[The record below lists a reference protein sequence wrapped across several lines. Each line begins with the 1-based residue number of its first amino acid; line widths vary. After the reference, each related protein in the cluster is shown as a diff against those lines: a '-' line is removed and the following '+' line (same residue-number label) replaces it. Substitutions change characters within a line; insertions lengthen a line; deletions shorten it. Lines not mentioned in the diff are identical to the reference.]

1 MAEYNEGQMEV
12 LTQAVELLKAH
23 GLTSRDLPEAQNME
37 RELNIWRTRFT
48 ERDTQYRELLFRILP
63 RFYKEMAEQTSEEEA
78 FEWVEN
84 NIFKDLEKWR
94 DLFADA
100 GICLKRYQIVEVT
113 AKFKVV
119 MPDEDSDYMWN
130 NYVDISDMEWED
142 CDCET
147 IASDLSAK
155 DTERYNTVN
164 SVDGLE

>member
-1 MAEYNEGQMEV
+1 MAEYNETQMV
-12 LTQAVELLKAH
+12 ALTQVAELLKAN
-23 GLTSRDLPEAQNME
+23 GLTFNDLPEVQNVT
-37 RELNIWRTRFT
+37 RELNIWKTRFT

-63 RFYKEMAEQTSEEEA
+63 RFYKEMVEQTSEEEA

-94 DLFADA
+94 DLFTDT

-119 MPDEDSDYMWN
+119 MPDEDSDYMWE
-130 NYVDISDMEWED
+130 NYVDISDVEWED
-142 CDCET
+142 SDCET
-147 IASDLSAK
+147 VASDLSAK